1 VTSFG
6 AFNVTSLQA
15 MILESYPAKL
25 SLAALMCIMGTVE
38 STILAFAVERANTAV
53 WSVYFDV
60 RLLAAV
66 YGVRNS
72 KLEQNYFENFLCNTC
87 ALYYVTP
94 GIKQFLT

>member
-1 VTSFG
+1 MTSFG
-6 AFNVTSLQA
+6 AFNVTSPQA
-15 MILESYPAKL
+15 MILKSYPAKL

-38 STILAFAVERANTAV
+38 STILTFAVERANTAV

-72 KLEQNYFENFLCNTC
+72 QVRAKLFSEF
-87 ALYYVTP
+87 AV
-94 GIKQFLT
+94 